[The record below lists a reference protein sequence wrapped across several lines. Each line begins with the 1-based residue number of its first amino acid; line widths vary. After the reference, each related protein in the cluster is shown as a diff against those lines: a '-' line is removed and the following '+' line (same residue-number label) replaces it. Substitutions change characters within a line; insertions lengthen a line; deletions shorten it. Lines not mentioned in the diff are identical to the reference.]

1 MTITLVGKFHKLN
14 EIKFKS
20 PDKGERVVY
29 QIVITHDSHPTYGEK
44 RACFSV
50 KPEMVKTINDMAQAG
65 MMMAFDCDLNAKDYT
80 DASGNRRWST
90 DIWAFRCYPYQ
101 QMQQPMYQQPQMQYA
116 VAPQPQMQQAVAQPM
131 YQQSQ
136 PVQQQF
142 IPSGGYPQPQ
152 GFTAPGYPQ
161 GQGNGGNGN
170 VPF

>member
-1 MTITLVGKFHKLN
+1 MTITLVGKFYELN

-29 QIVITHDSHPTYGEK
+29 QIVITHDSHPIYGEK
-44 RACFSV
+44 RVCFSV

-80 DASGNRRWST
+80 DASGNKRWST

-101 QMQQPMYQQPQMQYA
+101 QMQQPMYQQAQMQYA
-116 VAPQPQMQQAVAQPM
+116 VAPQPQMQQA
-131 YQQSQ
+131 Q
-136 PVQQQF
+136 PVQPQF
-142 IPSGGYPQPQ
+142 IPSSGYPQQ
-152 GFTAPGYPQ
+152 DAFTVPGYPQ

-170 VPF
+170 APF

>member
-1 MTITLVGKFHKLN
+1 MTITLVGKFYELN

-20 PDKGERVVY
+20 PDKGERTVY

-65 MMMAFDCDLNAKDYT
+65 MTMAFDCDLNAKDYT
-80 DASGNRRWST
+80 DASGNKRWST
-90 DIWAFRCYPYQ
+90 DIWAFRCYPFQ

-116 VAPQPQMQQAVAQPM
+116 VAQPM

-142 IPSGGYPQPQ
+142 VPSSGYPQPQ
-152 GFTAPGYPQ
+152 GFTAPAMPQ
-161 GQGNGGNGN
+161 GQGYGGNGN
-170 VPF
+170 APF

>member
-1 MTITLVGKFHKLN
+1 MTITLVGKFHELN

-116 VAPQPQMQQAVAQPM
+116 VAPQPQMQQQAQPM
-131 YQQSQ
+131 Q
-136 PVQQQF
+136 PQF
-142 IPSGGYPQPQ
+142 IPSSGYPRPNAFTATGCPQ
-152 GFTAPGYPQ
+152 GEGDRSDWNAP
-161 GQGNGGNGN
+161 
-170 VPF
+170 F